1 MRFFYVD
8 PGLRDN
14 AGHHASHCRAVVG
27 ELRRRGIPTMVA
39 GYKVLDDALKAELGA
54 VPLLRAYLYFVTDRD
69 PLAGWLNAFEVVSE
83 TTREDLARLGDLG
96 PEDIVYMAS
105 AYPGQL
111 MGIGRWLG
119 DLAPERVPFVLV
131 DLLGHPGVN
140 GKRTET
146 GYAFSVRHGDP
157 RAMLYRHAASRIAK
171 NKLRRLVLCHSDT
184 RAAEAFSDVLGV
196 EVTALW
202 LPFEAV
208 TTRRNRAGAQP
219 VTVGLLGCQR
229 NQEKGYHHMPGVLG
243 DLLRSRRSVRLLIHN
258 SCPGHYPAMAEPLR
272 ALAATDPR
280 VRLEERA
287 VDLAGWAELL
297 EATDL
302 MLCPYKPDAYQ
313 FMSSGIHAEAI
324 ANAIPSVV
332 PADTALARALEVF
345 GRGGTTFDAFE
356 PKAIL
361 QATEEAL
368 DRFDDYAERAW
379 AGSGIWHETRGPGRL
394 VDAVL
399 ALARER

>member
-1 MRFFYVD
+1 MRFVYVD

-14 AGHHASHCRAVVG
+14 VGHHANHCRAVVG
-27 ELRRRGIPTMVA
+27 ELRRRGIPTTVV
-39 GYKVLDDALKAELGA
+39 GYAVLDDALKAELGV

-83 TTREDLARLGDLG
+83 ATRQDLARLGDLG

-119 DLAPERVPFVLV
+119 DLAPNRVPFVLV

-146 GYAFSVRHGDP
+146 GYALSVRHADP
-157 RAMLYRHAASRIAK
+157 RAMFFRHAASRIAK
-171 NKLRRLVLCHSDT
+171 NKLRRLVLSHPDT
-184 RAAEAFSDVLGV
+184 RAAEAFRAVLGV

-202 LPFEAV
+202 EPFEAV
-208 TTRRNRAGAQP
+208 TTRRSRAGARP

-229 NQEKGYHHMPGVLG
+229 NEEKGYHLTPTVLG
-243 DLLRSRRSVRLLIHN
+243 DLLRSRPSVRLLIHN
-258 SCPGHYPAMAEPLR
+258 SWPGNYPATDEPLR
-272 ALAATDPR
+272 ALAASDPR

-287 VDLAGWAELL
+287 FDLAGWAGLL

-302 MLCPYKPDAYQ
+302 MLCPYDPGTYQ

-332 PADTALARALEVF
+332 PADTALARALEAF
-345 GRGGTTFDAFE
+345 GGGGTTFDVFE
-356 PKAIL
+356 PAAIL
-361 QATEEAL
+361 QATEQAL

-379 AGSGIWHETRGPGRL
+379 AGSAIWHETRGPARL